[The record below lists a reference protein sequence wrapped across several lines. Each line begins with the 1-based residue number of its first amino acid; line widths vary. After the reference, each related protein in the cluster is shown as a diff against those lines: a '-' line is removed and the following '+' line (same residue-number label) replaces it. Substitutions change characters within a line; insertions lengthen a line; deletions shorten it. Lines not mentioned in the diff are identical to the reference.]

1 MGNRYDLFI
10 AGGGLGGL
18 LSAAKLAQNKQKTIL
33 AEKLPFL
40 GGRFT
45 SFRYRGFEIPTGAV
59 HMIPHS
65 QKGPLG
71 KILLE
76 ELKLPLEIQNVEKYT
91 AWYWPERKHIRHR
104 SFWGIFKAFP
114 KTSQRLFIMR
124 KFLLDARKSE
134 QYTESFHEYL
144 EARTEDPQIF
154 QFFNA
159 VTGFAL
165 SLNIKQISTAS
176 MFRVF
181 KRLYEGGRPGI
192 PIGGCKAVI
201 RSLSNYINK
210 IEGNKIQKE
219 CEVIKLEMDG
229 DRIKTAICRDIQSED
244 EYEIQAN
251 DFILNL
257 GPKQTNRLLY
267 ASKLPSELPPAPI
280 ARGGGFCFRT
290 KSSVLGSSAIAQF
303 PENEYIKGAIEPTN
317 ISPDLAPTGEHLL
330 LTHQV
335 FHSAD
340 IKQDCKRARDE
351 LFLTFPQL
359 KEEDELC
366 VHTYHK
372 DWPVN
377 SAAQGNDLS
386 NFSSEIPN
394 LYFVGDGYKGNQG
407 WIMAEGVAYGVKKVV
422 DKISVN

>member
-1 MGNRYDLFI
+1 MENRYDLFV

-18 LSAAKLAQNKQKTIL
+18 LSAALLAQNKQKTFL
-33 AEKLPFL
+33 AERLPFL

-45 SFRYRGFEIPTGAV
+45 SFRYKGFEIPTGAV

-76 ELKLPLEIQNVEKYT
+76 ELNLPLEIQNVENYT
-91 AWYWPERKHIRHR
+91 AWYWPERTPIRHK

-114 KTSQRLFIMR
+114 KTSQRLFVIR
-124 KFLLDARKSE
+124 KLLLGARKSE
-134 QYTESFHEYL
+134 QYTESFHDYL
-144 EARTEDPQIF
+144 EARTKDPQIF

-159 VTGFAL
+159 VIGFAL
-165 SLNIKQISTAS
+165 SLNITQISTAS
-176 MFRVF
+176 MFRVL
-181 KRLYEGGRPGI
+181 KRLYERGRPGI
-192 PIGGCKAVI
+192 PVGGCKAVI
-201 RSLSNYINK
+201 RSLSIYINN
-210 IEGNKIQKE
+210 IEGNKLQKE
-219 CEVIKLEMDG
+219 YEVIKLETDG
-229 DRIKTAICRDIQSED
+229 EKITTAICRDIKSKE

-251 DFILNL
+251 EFILNL
-257 GPKQTNRLLY
+257 GPIQINRLLSV
-267 ASKLPSELPPAPI
+267 SKLPFKLPPAPI
-280 ARGGGFCFRT
+280 ARGGSFCFRS
-290 KSSVLGSSAIAQF
+290 KNSILGSSAVAQF
-303 PENEYIKGAIEPTN
+303 PENDYIKGAIEPTT
-317 ISPDLAPTGEHLL
+317 ISPDLAPSGEHLL

-340 IKQDCKRARDE
+340 IKKECKKAREE

-359 KEEDELC
+359 KEEDEIC

-377 SAAQGNDLS
+377 YASQGNDLS
-386 NFSSEIPN
+386 NFYSEIPN

-407 WIMAEGVAYGVKKVV
+407 WMMSEGVAYGVKKVV
-422 DKISVN
+422 EKILTN